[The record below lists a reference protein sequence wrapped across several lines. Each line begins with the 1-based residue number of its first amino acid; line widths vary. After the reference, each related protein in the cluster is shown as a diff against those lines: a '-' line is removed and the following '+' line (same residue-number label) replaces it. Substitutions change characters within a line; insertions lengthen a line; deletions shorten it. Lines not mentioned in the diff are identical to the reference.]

1 MKNIYKSGFILMV
14 ILLVSSCS
22 KKGCTDPMSLA
33 YNIDASKDDGS
44 CTYPEN
50 SKKTLVFNSTG
61 TWCQYCGDWGK
72 TFSDDLT
79 NDFPSDVQI
88 ITLHANDDFSVDIGY
103 SMQSHLD
110 NIHGPTGVPHFYLGT
125 ADVPNNYNQLV
136 SAVTADLLLSPD
148 VNIDFNFNVV
158 DGKMNINVQSEL
170 SNGFTSDNLYLATYI
185 LEDGQVKDQN
195 VLGNYDPNYIHD
207 NILRTEASGSGS
219 AFGSLIEF
227 DANGRNLTS
236 YSDVALAPSS
246 LWNHDNLYV
255 VAVIW
260 EFDGS
265 DYRLV
270 NVEK

>member
-1 MKNIYKSGFILMV
+1 MINNKFNFFILISV
-14 ILLVSSCS
+14 LIFSSCN
-22 KKGCTDPMSLA
+22 KRGCTDPISLA
-33 YNIDASKDDGS
+33 YEIDATKDDGS

-50 SKKTLVFNSTG
+50 SKKTLVLNSTG
-61 TWCQYCGDWGK
+61 TWCQQCGDWGK
-72 TFSDDLT
+72 TYSQDLS
-79 NDFPSDVQI
+79 NSFSDVQI
-88 ITLHANDDFSVDIGY
+88 ITLHNNDNFSIDIGY
-103 SMQSHLD
+103 YLQSHLD
-110 NIHGPTGVPHFYLGT
+110 SIHGPMGEPHFYVGT
-125 ADVPNNYNQLV
+125 ANIPNDYNQLV
-136 SAVTADLLLSPD
+136 SAVSADLLLNPE
-148 VNIDFNFNVV
+148 VNMDFNFSVE

-170 SNGFTSDNLYLATYI
+170 SNGFSSNNLYLATYV

-195 VLGNYDPNYIHD
+195 VLGVYDPNYIHD

-219 AFGSLIEF
+219 GFGSLIEF

-236 YSDVALAPSS
+236 YRDVELEPLTS
-246 LWNHDNLYV
+246 WNHDKLYV

>member
-1 MKNIYKSGFILMV
+1 MKNIYKLGFTLMV
-14 ILLVSSCS
+14 ILLFSSCS

-79 NDFPSDVQI
+79 NDFPNDVQI
-88 ITLHANDDFSVDIGY
+88 ITLHSNDDFSVDVGY

-136 SAVTADLLLSPD
+136 SAVTADLLINPD
-148 VNIDFNFNVV
+148 VNMDFNFSVV
-158 DGKMNINVQSEL
+158 DGKMNINVQSQL

-219 AFGSLIEF
+219 AFGSPIEF
-227 DANGRNLTS
+227 DANGKNLTS
-236 YSDVALAPSS
+236 YSEVALAPSS

-255 VAVIW
+255 VTVIW

>member
-1 MKNIYKSGFILMV
+1 MKNIYKLGSILMV

-79 NDFPSDVQI
+79 NDFANDVQI
-88 ITLHANDDFSVDIGY
+88 ITLHANDDFSVDVGY

-136 SAVTADLLLSPD
+136 SAVTADLLLTPD
-148 VNIDFNFNVV
+148 VNMDFNFNVA
-158 DGKMNINVQSEL
+158 S
-170 SNGFTSDNLYLATYI
+170 FFSDSFI
-185 LEDGQVKDQN
+185 SQ
-195 VLGNYDPNYIHD
+195 
-207 NILRTEASGSGS
+207 
-219 AFGSLIEF
+219 
-227 DANGRNLTS
+227 
-236 YSDVALAPSS
+236 
-246 LWNHDNLYV
+246 
-255 VAVIW
+255 
-260 EFDGS
+260 
-265 DYRLV
+265 
-270 NVEK
+270 